1 MNKVAEETGLDN
13 LTGQV
18 QEKRDEVMAI
28 RKRLQRAVVWVQ
40 STDEEVVRATV
51 HVRPRIWPE
60 L

>member
-18 QEKRDEVMAI
+18 QEKRDEVMTI

-40 STDEEVVRATV
+40 STDEEVARATV
-51 HVRPRIWPE
+51 HVRSRIWPR